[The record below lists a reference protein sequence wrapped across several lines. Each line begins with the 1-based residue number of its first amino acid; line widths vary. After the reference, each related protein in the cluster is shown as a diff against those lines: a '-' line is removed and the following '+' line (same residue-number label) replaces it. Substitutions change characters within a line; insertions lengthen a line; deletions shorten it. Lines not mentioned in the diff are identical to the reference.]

1 MALKGLAG
9 RVALVTGGAS
19 GIGRATAARLLD
31 EGATVAI
38 ADVNEPALQQ
48 AIAELGSERT
58 LAIHADVSI
67 EADVKRAF
75 DEVESELA
83 PVAALHN
90 NAGIEGA
97 ILPLREVELAEFE
110 RVVAVNLRG
119 IFLVLREMLRR
130 VSAQGGPA
138 TIVNTASGTAVHGIP
153 NIGVYAATK
162 AGVLSLTR
170 TAAREHAGEGV
181 RVNAIVPGPIA
192 TALFSALPDELQ
204 QHATAGVPLG
214 RPGTVEEVAAL
225 AAWLLSDESPYVTG
239 ALYAVD
245 GGETS

>member
-1 MALKGLAG
+1 
-9 RVALVTGGAS
+9 
-19 GIGRATAARLLD
+19 
-31 EGATVAI
+31 
-38 ADVNEPALQQ
+38 
-48 AIAELGSERT
+48 
-58 LAIHADVSI
+58 
-67 EADVKRAF
+67 
-75 DEVESELA
+75 
-83 PVAALHN
+83 
-90 NAGIEGA
+90 
-97 ILPLREVELAEFE
+97 
-110 RVVAVNLRG
+110 
-119 IFLVLREMLRR
+119 MLRR
-130 VSAQGGPA
+130 VSARGGPA